1 MYHLLA
7 QKDSN
12 QQIAEYYTGYEIKWS
27 HIPGHST
34 HFGGL
39 WEAAVK
45 AAKSL
50 LHKLLGTQTL
60 TWEEHYS
67 ILTEVEATLNSRP
80 LYPLVS
86 IRHFIHIH
94 IMYFS
99 SFIARVSLR
108 PPVYHRSLSHRCWQC
123 RLHYFCIFLWEAAV
137 KAAKSLLHKLLGTQT
152 LTWEEH
158 YSILTEVEATLN
170 SRPLYPLVSIRHF
183 IHIHIM
189 YFSSFI
195 ARVSLR
201 PPVYHRSLSH
211 RCWQCRLHYF
221 CIFCFCL
228 VSCIIF
234 QLITVLFSKPILR
247 DTHGMPYPP
256 LR

>member
-1 MYHLLA
+1 MSCRSCIISLPRRTLISKLPNITLGMKSSA
-7 QKDSN
+7 
-12 QQIAEYYTGYEIKWS
+12 GR
-27 HIPGHST
+27 ST

-45 AAKSL
+45 AAKC
-50 LHKLLGTQTL
+50 H
-60 TWEEHYS
+60 
-67 ILTEVEATLNSRP
+67 
-80 LYPLVS
+80 
-86 IRHFIHIH
+86 
-94 IMYFS
+94 
-99 SFIARVSLR
+99 
-108 PPVYHRSLSHRCWQC
+108 
-123 RLHYFCIFLWEAAV
+123 
-137 KAAKSLLHKLLGTQT
+137 LHKLLGTQT

-247 DTHGMPYPP
+247 DTHGMP
-256 LR
+256 